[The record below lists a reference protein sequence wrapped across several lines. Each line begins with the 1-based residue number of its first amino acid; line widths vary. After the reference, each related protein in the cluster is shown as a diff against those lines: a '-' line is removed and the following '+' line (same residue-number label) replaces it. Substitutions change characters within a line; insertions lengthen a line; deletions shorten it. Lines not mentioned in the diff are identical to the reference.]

1 MFIPKRILFQ
11 KNTLNYEIG
20 KNIYKFFKDNKN
32 VEIIELSNNRI
43 KDKIPGEGIYD
54 FYREGK
60 KPLWLVFVE
69 GLNFNPVNHQHTIN
83 YLCFQVALDNANI
96 AT

>member
-20 KNIYKFFKDNKN
+20 KNIYNFFKDNKN
-32 VEIIELSNNRI
+32 IEIIELTNNRI
-43 KDKIPGEGIYD
+43 KDKIPGEGIYS

-60 KPLWLVFVE
+60 NTLVVGIRKGTKFQSCKPSAHYQLPLFSGCIGQCE
-69 GLNFNPVNHQHTIN
+69 YCN
-83 YLCFQVALDNANI
+83 
-96 AT
+96 